1 MPSLFASGEDH
12 SMSEWQPIETA
23 PIVGTV
29 ILASWSEA
37 QSRYIIDAGFWE
49 DFDGGA
55 WWPYTITN
63 PTHWM
68 PMPAPPEKPM
78 KP

>member
-1 MPSLFASGEDH
+1 
-12 SMSEWQPIETA
+12 MSEWQPIKTA
-23 PIVGTV
+23 PGRGVTIL
-29 ILASWSEA
+29 LASWSEA
-37 QSRYIIDAGFWE
+37 QSRYIVDAGFWE